1 MLKAAAEVGQGRHL
15 GSTAATTHVSRLGN
29 ITTETLGLAAVLV
42 RVTVYGD
49 SMRIRRSL
57 RLNISLYEFHQE
69 KELL

>member
-49 SMRIRRSL
+49 SMRMTVYIE
-57 RLNISLYEFHQE
+57 IEYFVV
-69 KELL
+69 